1 MVNAKIRLEIINSMT
16 ILDKAIVFATEAHSG
31 IFRKGGKTPYI
42 VHPMEVAAIA
52 ARMTDDIEVITAAVL
67 HDVIEDT
74 TTTAE
79 QLEKMFGKRVA
90 ELVLSDSDDKQYGQ
104 SAESW
109 EIRKT
114 KTLARIPKANRGE
127 QIVILSDK
135 LSNLR
140 SIYHD
145 YIAIGDKLWERFHVK
160 DKAKQK
166 WYYCGIAE
174 QLNKVKDTNAFKEYL
189 ELLFAVFGT
198 RGTFDIF

>member
-1 MVNAKIRLEIINSMT
+1 MT

-90 ELVLSDSDDKQYGQ
+90 ELVLSDSDDK
-104 SAESW
+104 E
-109 EIRKT
+109 
-114 KTLARIPKANRGE
+114 ANR
-127 QIVILSDK
+127 
-135 LSNLR
+135 
-140 SIYHD
+140 
-145 YIAIGDKLWERFHVK
+145 
-160 DKAKQK
+160 
-166 WYYCGIAE
+166 
-174 QLNKVKDTNAFKEYL
+174 
-189 ELLFAVFGT
+189 
-198 RGTFDIF
+198 